1 VTVSLRARLLVSVL
15 ALVSGALVIAAVATY
30 AEERSYLYGRLDQ
43 KAIAAAAPISYA
55 LGLDARLLARPRIS
69 TDEHVGVGHAVRSPG
84 GRGLTG
90 FVPTGTFGEL
100 VNQRGRVLRGPI
112 MASYGEPL
120 PRPALPTHFSVAAP
134 GSTPNLI
141 TVGSRPHSNVRYRV
155 AALGLESGAGTVI
168 VAVPLRDV
176 DQTLD
181 RLVLDEVLV
190 VASIIVLL
198 VGIGW
203 LVIRV
208 ALRPLDRMAST
219 ASEIS
224 DGDLSRRVRPATSR
238 TEIGRLGLSLN
249 RMLVRIEDAFA
260 DKARS
265 EERRRQ
271 FLADASHEL
280 RTPLA
285 SIRGYA
291 ELFRLGAARDP
302 EALERAMDRIE
313 AEATRMGILVDELL
327 LLARLDELPEAPRMP
342 VDLSEIAAQT
352 LADARAM
359 APERAI
365 ELHGGEHSINVL
377 GDAGALGQVLANL
390 TVNAIIH
397 TPEGTPIELAVA
409 RSRRDAVIT
418 VRDHGPGLPPGAEER
433 VFARFW
439 RADGGR
445 TRGRGGTGLGLSIV
459 REIVSAHHGSVRAE
473 NAPDGG
479 ALFTVTLPSAPG
491 PAGLPRP
498 VPEREGARA
507 PVAG

>member
-1 VTVSLRARLLVSVL
+1 MSLRARLLVSVL
-15 ALVSGALVIAAVATY
+15 ALVSGALVVAAVATY

-55 LGLDARLLARPRIS
+55 LGLDARLLARPR
-69 TDEHVGVGHAVRSPG
+69 TAEDEHVGVGHAAPSPG
-84 GRGLTG
+84 GRRLAG

-112 MASYGEPL
+112 MASYGEKPL
-120 PRPALPTHFSVAAP
+120 PRPALPTHFAVAAP
-134 GSTPNLI
+134 GSTPNLF
-141 TVGSRPHSNVRYRV
+141 TVGSRPRSNVRYRV
-155 AALGLESGAGTVI
+155 AALRLESGAGTVI
-168 VAVPLRDV
+168 VAIPLRDV
-176 DQTLD
+176 DQALE

-190 VASIIVLL
+190 VASIMVLL

-219 ASEIS
+219 ASEIT

-313 AEATRMGILVDELL
+313 AEATRMGVLVDELL
-327 LLARLDELPEAPRMP
+327 LLARLDELPEAPRVP
-342 VDLSEIAAQT
+342 VDLGELATQT
-352 LADARAM
+352 ISDVRAM

-365 ELHGGEHSINVL
+365 ELHGGENGVTVL

-397 TPEGTPIELAVA
+397 TPEGTPIELTVA
-409 RSRRDAVIT
+409 QSRRDAVIT
-418 VRDHGPGLPPGAEER
+418 VRDHGPGLPAGAEEQ
-433 VFARFW
+433 VFERFW

-459 REIVSAHHGSVRAE
+459 REIVGAHHGSVRAE

-479 ALFTVTLPSAPG
+479 ALFTVTLPCAPAP
-491 PAGLPRP
+491 PAPSRP
-498 VPEREGARA
+498 APELERAAGA